1 MKRKIEAGKI
11 VFTFEGYESLVFNSN
26 KASLPNISYATMHGF
41 NQRIGDAAASS
52 KTEGERRD
60 AVQQM
65 IAHYESGSDD
75 WNIKG
80 DGKRAAPQS
89 ATILA
94 IAKKRNCTYA
104 EAEAWIAEKFLADLA
119 GE

>member
-11 VFTFEGYESLVFNSN
+11 TFTFDGLESIVFDSN
-26 KASLPNISYATMHGF
+26 KASLANISYATMHGF
-41 NQRIGDAAASS
+41 NQRIGDSAASS
-52 KTEGERRD
+52 KTEGERRE

-80 DGKRAAPQS
+80 DGKRAAPQN

-94 IAKKRNCTYA
+94 IATKLGCSYA
-104 EAEAWIAEKFLADLA
+104 EAEAWIAEEMLAKLA
-119 GE
+119 E